1 MPQVFSVL
9 QLQRIIE
16 TYSNLNKKVCVR
28 ACMCNYIIDCVQL
41 HNFFKEINVSESA
54 FTAAKRRHM
63 KLKNV

>member
-41 HNFFKEINVSESA
+41 HNFFKINVSESA
-54 FTAAKRRHM
+54 FTAARRRHV
-63 KLKNV
+63 KFKYV